1 MAMST
6 VVFLFF
12 ALVLTQAPELT
23 VGAMHSTV
31 KCIDKERI
39 ALTTFKK
46 FLTDESNRLSSWI
59 GQECCEWE
67 GVTCSNKTS
76 HVVKID
82 LHNPNVID
90 YARFQDVV
98 DHDEYAAIYSK
109 TCLRGEISP
118 SLLDLKQLQYLDL
131 SMNNFSGF
139 EIPKFLGS
147 LTYLRYLN
155 LSAARFEGKIPP
167 HIGNLSHLEY
177 LDLSDFWMNRLTSHS
192 IHWISRV
199 SSLKHL
205 DFSGVQLGEA
215 EDWLVS
221 INMLPALIKVNFSNT
236 LVGSIPPLS
245 NVNFTSLVSLD
256 LQWNMINS
264 AIPSWLFNISGLVE
278 LRLDGNGFYG
288 SIPQNLEK
296 LVSLRVLGLSSN
308 FLNSSMPNTL
318 LNLSSLSYLD
328 LSQNKFQGT
337 IADGILNLCKLKFL
351 DLTENRFTG
360 EIPDLGVN
368 EDGCLQD
375 LEYLRLSYN
384 LLTGPIPGSLGT
396 LLNLRELDFQNNRLS
411 GGIPLS
417 LGLLS
422 NLEKLDLSNNSLSG
436 MVTELH
442 LAKLINLIELSMSL
456 NDLFF
461 NVSSDWIPPFQLHAV
476 NLASCTIGPRFP
488 SWLRTQ
494 QNVTDLR
501 MPHAS
506 ITDTLPDWF
515 EKLYSRV
522 KYLDVSNNNISGRLP
537 QFQEANNTERRLI
550 FHSNNIAGPLRPLPS
565 DIYLFDVSNNGLSG
579 DIPAQNASNMKLGVL
594 ILSNNQLTGLF
605 PSFLCDA
612 MSMTI
617 LDLANNQFHG
627 PLPECIG
634 DMENLSMLDLTNNT
648 LHGEIPSSLSNLSLM
663 SLHLN
668 NNSFEG
674 KLVSLEN
681 MTFLSILDVGRNSFT
696 GTIPQWIGERLQY
709 LKFLSLQSNGFYGDI
724 PQNLC
729 QLPQLQLL
737 NLASNNISG
746 QIPKC
751 IKNLTGMIEDH
762 SAIEYLI
769 LDVDYGG
776 SILEIVNGI
785 ERRYTKTMPFLTSL
799 DLSNNNIV
807 GEIPHNITKLIGLRN
822 LDLAGNN
829 LTGRIPEDIG
839 AMQELIS
846 LDLSRNNLS
855 GQIPSSLS
863 SLNYLTHLNLS
874 YNGLSGRIP
883 TGNQLQVIEDPSIY
897 VGNKGLCGAPILKSC
912 DGDAAVPPVQA
923 TGGSDE
929 DGDDSLF
936 PWFYAG
942 IGPGFLVGFLIV
954 VGTLHFVKSWR
965 YLLFDFVESVVT
977 TTCIQKRSRR
987 GRIPGS

>member
-1 MAMST
+1 MSMSA
-6 VVFLFF
+6 VAFLFF
-12 ALVLTQAPELT
+12 VLCFTKTPELT
-23 VGAMHSTV
+23 TGIMHSAV
-31 KCIDKERI
+31 KCIDSERL
-39 ALTTFKK
+39 ALLTFKQ
-46 FLTDESNRLSSWI
+46 LITDESNRLSSWI
-59 GQECCEWE
+59 GRECCEWE
-67 GVTCSNKTS
+67 GVTCNNKTS
-76 HVVKID
+76 HVVKLD
-82 LHNPNVID
+82 LHNPTVID
-90 YARFQDVV
+90 YARFQDAV
-98 DHDEYAAIYSK
+98 DHDEYAANYSK

-118 SLLDLKQLQYLDL
+118 SILDLKLLQYLDL

-139 EIPKFLGS
+139 GIPKFFGS
-147 LTYLRYLN
+147 FTYLRYLN

-177 LDLSDFWMNRLTSHS
+177 LDLSDFWMNRLTSGS

-221 INMLPALIKVNFSNT
+221 INMLPALMKVNFSMT

-245 NVNFTSLVSLD
+245 KVNFTSLVSLD

-264 AIPSWLFNISGLVE
+264 VIPNWLFNISSLVE

-288 SIPQNLEK
+288 SIPQNFEN

-308 FLNSSMPNTL
+308 FLNSSMPGTL

-328 LSQNKFQGT
+328 LSKNKFQGT
-337 IADGILNLCKLKFL
+337 ISDGILNLCKLKFL

-360 EIPDLGVN
+360 KIPDFGVN

-384 LLTGPIPGSLGT
+384 SLTDPIPTSLGT
-396 LLNLRELDFQNNRLS
+396 LSNLRELDFQNNRLS
-411 GGIPLS
+411 GDIPPS

-442 LAKLINLIELSMSL
+442 LAKLKNLIELSVSL
-456 NDLFF
+456 NDLVF
-461 NVSSDWIPPFQLHAV
+461 NVSSDWIPPFQLQV
-476 NLASCTIGPRFP
+476 IKLASCTIGPRFP
-488 SWLRTQ
+488 SWLETQ

-501 MPHAS
+501 MSRAS
-506 ITDTLPDWF
+506 ISDTLPSWF

-522 KYLDVSNNNISGRLP
+522 KYLDISNNNISGRLP
-537 QFQEANNTERRLI
+537 QFQEANNPERRLI
-550 FHSNNIAGPLRPLPS
+550 VHSNNIDGLLRPLPS
-565 DIYLFDVSNNGLSG
+565 DIYLLDVSNNALSG
-579 DIPAQNASNMKLGVL
+579 GIPVQNATNMILGVL
-594 ILSNNQLTGLF
+594 ILSNNQLNGLF

-617 LDLANNQFHG
+617 LDLANNQLHG
-627 PLPECIG
+627 TLPECIG
-634 DMENLSMLDLTNNT
+634 DMENLSMLDLTNNS

-696 GTIPQWIGERLQY
+696 GTIPQWIGEKLQY
-709 LKFLSLQSNGFYGDI
+709 LKFLSLQSNGFYGEI

-729 QLPQLQLL
+729 QPPQLQLL
-737 NLASNNISG
+737 NLASNNIRG
-746 QIPKC
+746 QIPEC
-751 IKNLTGMIEDH
+751 IKNLTGMIEEH
-762 SAIEYLI
+762 STIEYLI

-807 GEIPHNITKLIGLRN
+807 GEIPRNITKLIGLRN
-822 LDLAGNN
+822 LDLAGN
-829 LTGRIPEDIG
+829 LLAGRIPEDIG

-874 YNGLSGRIP
+874 FNDLSGRIP

-912 DGDAAVPPVQA
+912 DGDAAVPPAHA
-923 TGGSDE
+923 TGDSDE

-954 VGTLHFVKSWR
+954 VGTLHFAKSWR
-965 YLLFDFVESVVT
+965 YFLFDLVKRVAT
-977 TTCIQKRSRR
+977 TACIKKRSHR
-987 GRIPGS
+987 GRITG

>member
-1 MAMST
+1 M
-6 VVFLFF
+6 
-12 ALVLTQAPELT
+12 
-23 VGAMHSTV
+23 
-31 KCIDKERI
+31 
-39 ALTTFKK
+39 
-46 FLTDESNRLSSWI
+46 
-59 GQECCEWE
+59 
-67 GVTCSNKTS
+67 
-76 HVVKID
+76 
-82 LHNPNVID
+82 
-90 YARFQDVV
+90 
-98 DHDEYAAIYSK
+98 
-109 TCLRGEISP
+109 P
-118 SLLDLKQLQYLDL
+118 S
-131 SMNNFSGF
+131 
-139 EIPKFLGS
+139 
-147 LTYLRYLN
+147 
-155 LSAARFEGKIPP
+155 
-167 HIGNLSHLEY
+167 
-177 LDLSDFWMNRLTSHS
+177 
-192 IHWISRV
+192 
-199 SSLKHL
+199 
-205 DFSGVQLGEA
+205 
-215 EDWLVS
+215 
-221 INMLPALIKVNFSNT
+221 
-236 LVGSIPPLS
+236 
-245 NVNFTSLVSLD
+245 
-256 LQWNMINS
+256 
-264 AIPSWLFNISGLVE
+264 
-278 LRLDGNGFYG
+278 
-288 SIPQNLEK
+288 
-296 LVSLRVLGLSSN
+296 
-308 FLNSSMPNTL
+308 TL
-318 LNLSSLSYLD
+318 LNLSSLSYVD

-351 DLTENRFTG
+351 DLTDNRFIG

-384 LLTGPIPGSLGT
+384 FLTGPIPASLGT
-396 LLNLRELDFQNNRLS
+396 LMNLRELDFQNNRLS
-411 GGIPLS
+411 GDIPSS

-442 LAKLINLIELSMSL
+442 LVKLKKLLELSVSL

-461 NVSSDWIPPFQLHAV
+461 NMSSGWIPPFQLQTIK
-476 NLASCTIGPRFP
+476 LASCTIGPGFP
-488 SWLRTQ
+488 SWLQTQ

-501 MPHAS
+501 MSHAS
-506 ITDTLPDWF
+506 ISDALPSWF
-515 EKLYSRV
+515 EKVYSRV
-522 KYLDVSNNNISGRLP
+522 KYLDISNNNISGLLP
-537 QFQEANNTERRLI
+537 QFQEANNAERRLI
-550 FHSNNIAGPLRPLPS
+550 FHSNNIGGPLRPLPS
-565 DIYLFDVSNNGLSG
+565 DIYLLDVSNNTLSG
-579 DIPAQNASNMKLGVL
+579 GIPVQNATNMKLGVL
-594 ILSNNQLTGLF
+594 ILSNNQLNDLF

-627 PLPECIG
+627 TLPECIG
-634 DMENLSMLDLTNNT
+634 DMENLSMLDLTNNS
-648 LHGEIPSSLSNLSLM
+648 LHGKIPSSLSNLSLL

-696 GTIPQWIGERLQY
+696 GTIPQWIGEKLQY
-709 LKFLSLQSNGFYGDI
+709 LKFLSLQSNGFYGEI

-751 IKNLTGMIEDH
+751 VKNLTGMIEEH

-769 LDVDYGG
+769 LDVNYGG

-799 DLSNNNIV
+799 DLSNNNLV

-822 LDLAGNN
+822 LDLAGNH
-829 LTGRIPEDIG
+829 LTERIPEDIG

-874 YNGLSGRIP
+874 FNDLSGRIP

-897 VGNKGLCGAPILKSC
+897 VGNKGLCGVPILKSC
-912 DGDAAVPPVQA
+912 DGDAAVPPVHS
-923 TGGSDE
+923 TGDSDE
-929 DGDDSLF
+929 DGDDSFF

-942 IGPGFLVGFLIV
+942 IGPGVLVGFLIV
-954 VGTLHFVKSWR
+954 VGTLHFVKSCR
-965 YLLFDFVESVVT
+965 YLLFDLVESVVT
-977 TTCIQKRSRR
+977 TACIKTRSRR
-987 GRIPGS
+987 GRIPG